1 MMQLLP
7 AVLPTLCH
15 TKHMGVSV
23 TLLTMYEGYEYYS
36 IHNVI
41 ENYELG
47 LLPNQTDFL
56 HFPILKENKIVH
68 RAVH

>member
-15 TKHMGVSV
+15 IKHMGVSV
-23 TLLTMYEGYEYYS
+23 ILLIMYEGYEYYS

-41 ENYELG
+41 ESYEFG
-47 LLPNQTDFL
+47 TITQPNRLLTLPHSKRKQNC
-56 HFPILKENKIVH
+56 
-68 RAVH
+68 A